1 MKMFCNKRFLE
12 AGKLMMFRDVRAVGA
27 GGWGRGIAPIQILT
41 DQLNLSQLG
50 GLIVPTIL
58 IHSPRISRHSY
69 DSERC
74 LAAPASEDLD
84 VVF

>member
-1 MKMFCNKRFLE
+1 
-12 AGKLMMFRDVRAVGA
+12 MMFRDVRAVG
-27 GGWGRGIAPIQILT
+27 
-41 DQLNLSQLG
+41 SG
-50 GLIVPTIL
+50 GLGEEHGPHPDFVSTRGLIMPTIL
-58 IHSPRISRHSY
+58 IHSPRISRHPY

>member
-1 MKMFCNKRFLE
+1 
-12 AGKLMMFRDVRAVGA
+12 MMFRDVRAVGA
-27 GGWGRGIAPIQILT
+27 GGLGEGHGPHPDFDRSINPIST
-41 DQLNLSQLG
+41 R
-50 GLIVPTIL
+50 GLIMPTIL

-69 DSERC
+69 DSKRC

>member
-1 MKMFCNKRFLE
+1 
-12 AGKLMMFRDVRAVGA
+12 MMFRDVRAVGD